1 VGSNVF
7 ESETGKSFR
16 EAGCY
21 VHKFTDGLYASRPGD
36 FLVIHRSIG
45 LIIECKLTDQPVMRL
60 SQWSK
65 NQRAHA
71 DEIARAGGA
80 YWLLVNWRTAPGSR
94 KGMASAFSWPTL
106 IAQGDR
112 GSLGPY
118 TEGGLSLV
126 SKAGGWDVFPILHR
140 TRTLFTTAGAAVPA
154 GMLDTSRLEAS
165 LRRIPADVRTKMGLD
180 NLEPA

>member
-1 VGSNVF
+1 MGSNVF
-7 ESETGKSFR
+7 ETEIGKSFR

-45 LIIECKLTDQPVMRL
+45 LIIECKLTEAPSLPL
-60 SQWSK
+60 SSWSH

-71 DEIARAGGA
+71 DAIAKAGGA
-80 YWLLVNWRTAPGSR
+80 YWLLVNWRNIPGSR

-112 GSLGPY
+112 GSLSHY
-118 TEGGLSLV
+118 TEGGLTLV

-140 TRTLFTTAGAAVPA
+140 TRTLYANPQSVHLVGP
-154 GMLDTSRLEAS
+154 S
-165 LRRIPADVRTKMGLD
+165 
-180 NLEPA
+180 